1 MRIESKAC
9 RLFLLVVFLITVPLF
24 SQLSLAQEGE
34 TGLTLTLLSSRYS
47 YHHEVTN
54 GKDNSFYLELRN
66 TSDKTITNIRL
77 SSDKPADWIIDFSLE
92 EIDYLSPGNFQT
104 VDVNIKPALKA
115 IKREHRVTFIAE
127 ANEMLRV
134 ESTSWVTVKAT
145 SPWPWIGA
153 GIVLA
158 IIAAFIF
165 IFMHF
170 DRQK

>member
-1 MRIESKAC
+1 MKIKSKAC
-9 RLFLLVVFLITVPLF
+9 CLFVLVAVWMTVLLP
-24 SQLSLAQEGE
+24 QPSLAQEKE
-34 TGLTLTLLSSRYS
+34 VDLLLTLFSGSHS
-47 YHHEVTN
+47 YYYEATA
-54 GKDNSFYLELRN
+54 GKDNIFYLEIRNIGSRALR
-66 TSDKTITNIRL
+66 NIRL